1 MNLNLTLLGQL
12 IAFLIFVWF
21 CMKFVWPP
29 ITTAMAE
36 RQKKIA
42 EGLDAA
48 DRAARS
54 LEDARTQVEIELQQ
68 TRAQI
73 TEMIEQAN
81 RRANQIVDEAQD
93 RARVEAEKIMASSSA
108 QIAQEAAQAREVLRA
123 EVASLALIGAE
134 RILGA
139 TVDQTAHS
147 KLLTELAEQL

>member
-1 MNLNLTLLGQL
+1 
-12 IAFLIFVWF
+12 
-21 CMKFVWPP
+21 MKFVWPP